1 MPFLFWIKGDK
12 NIMAKTMTK
21 TNSTKDKTTVAQETA
36 QEIVAEPVTIAP
48 VVEVKQPKK
57 YEPNDLIP
65 CRSMYAGC
73 LLFTGDKSKIT
84 YEFSN
89 IGDFRY
95 IEYQD
100 LLAAMLV
107 QKKSLFAPYII
118 IDDEELLDSPH
129 WKQVKAI
136 YDGMYTEKDLI
147 NLINLPTSQFSEEY
161 RKIPRGFQK
170 TIATMISGMIAD
182 GTFDSMNKIRI
193 IDEVCGTDLAVLFK

>member
-1 MPFLFWIKGDK
+1 
-12 NIMAKTMTK
+12 MAKNMSRNNNNK
-21 TNSTKDKTTVAQETA
+21 AAATVQIQENTQKVEAVVQQETQIQA
-36 QEIVAEPVTIAP
+36 S
-48 VVEVKQPKK
+48 VVEQPKQPRK

-73 LLFTGDKSKIT
+73 LLFTGDKSRIT

-118 IDDEELLDSPH
+118 IDDEELLESPH
-129 WKQVKAI
+129 WKQVKAV
-136 YDGMYTEKDLI
+136 YDGMYTKEDLI
-147 NLINLPTSQFSEEY
+147 DLINLPTVQFNEEY
-161 RKIPRGFQK
+161 RKLPRGFQK
-170 TIATMISGMIAD
+170 TIATMVSGMVAN
-182 GTFDSMNKIRI
+182 GTFDAMNKIRI

>member
-1 MPFLFWIKGDK
+1 
-12 NIMAKTMTK
+12 MAKNMSRNNNTK
-21 TNSTKDKTTVAQETA
+21 AKEATVTVQAQVVQPVV
-36 QEIVAEPVTIAP
+36 QEYVQPVVAP
-48 VVEVKQPKK
+48 VAEVKQPRK

-118 IDDEELLDSPH
+118 IDDEELLESTH

-136 YDGMYTEKDLI
+136 YDGMYTKEDLVD
-147 NLINLPTSQFSEEY
+147 LINLPTVQFNEEY
-161 RKIPRGFQK
+161 RKLPRGFQK
-170 TIATMISGMIAD
+170 TIATMVSGMVAE
-182 GTFDSMNKIRI
+182 GTFDAMNKIRI
-193 IDEVCGTDLAVLFK
+193 IDEICGTDLAVLFK